1 MEITSVKIDGY
12 GSLRE
17 LNFKP
22 QKFSVLIGANGQG
35 KSLIFEA
42 LNRFFADFNP
52 VGGAASPGATDSMW
66 FKRETDSPIR
76 FEIELALDEKDI
88 VRYLPF
94 EKSYLDRLDEQAKGE
109 ISKMTIKRN
118 LAVNGGW
125 KTQLIQWGNFPL
137 VSDDVLVSP
146 ERLSQQIP
154 PGSLSSYKMYFFTQ
168 NNSKDNVGG
177 DRLLIIES
185 ARRAITST
193 TQIDDLVR
201 IGVIDSSTEFI
212 GQNYQQWATDRKHTI
227 SAPSQQDLA
236 GLGIIT
242 TEKLQ
247 QTITALSTLRGKFK
261 LVPAGRDVKSPSG
274 QRASLLEATTLQS
287 ITAMSINR
295 QRPIEKKWE
304 QYRADL
310 QSLLGRRLEPNP
322 TQVLLKEGDL
332 GLLPS
337 EVGGGEQSIMGL
349 VYETLD
355 VDGLIAI
362 EEPENHLHPRLQQL
376 LLNYL
381 LNLSNDIQVFI
392 STHSPMF
399 ASKLDVAGVF
409 LIARDEDGRTSAE
422 QINESNVNRIIDEL
436 GVTPANI
443 LEFDVIAFVE
453 GKDDI
458 KIFTAWASSLTKT
471 SGRVT
476 GFVNAEG
483 WNSMEYYANARVLRS
498 RRIAVTPHVIFDGDT
513 STDAKMK
520 QVKERLVQQLSIPE
534 ANVHTLGKNT
544 IEDYL
549 IVPSAIRRAF
559 PQLNLSLEE
568 VRHYF
573 DEQKNKRNK
582 KTVLDSLLKRGGM
595 EGYDGEKGAQ
605 IARVMRDSE
614 VDNQIK
620 EIFKQLTGVEGE
632 PKSQNQNN

>member
-17 LNFKP
+17 LSFQP

-52 VGGAASPGATDSMW
+52 VGGTASPGATDSMW

-76 FEIELALDEKDI
+76 FEIELNLDEEDTG
-88 VRYLPF
+88 RFLPF
-94 EKSYLDRLDEQAKGE
+94 EKSYLDRLDDSAKGE
-109 ISKMTIKRN
+109 LSRLTIKRN

-125 KTQLIQWGNFPL
+125 KTQLIQWGNFAL
-137 VSDDVLVSP
+137 VTDDVLVSP
-146 ERLSQQIP
+146 DRLSQQIL
-154 PGSLSSYKMYFFTQ
+154 PGALSGYKMFFFTQ
-168 NNSKDNVGG
+168 NNSKDNIGG
-177 DRLLIIES
+177 DRLLVIES
-185 ARRAITST
+185 SKKAMTST

-201 IGVIDSSTEFI
+201 IGAIDSSTEFI
-212 GQNYQQWATDRKHTI
+212 GQNYQQWATERKLVI

-247 QTITALSTLRGKFK
+247 QTITALSTLKGKFK
-261 LVPAGRDVKSPSG
+261 LVPAGRDVKSPPG

-287 ITAMSINR
+287 ITSMSINR

-304 QYRADL
+304 QYRVDL

-355 VDGLIAI
+355 VNGIIAI

-376 LLNYL
+376 LLKYL
-381 LNLSNDIQVFI
+381 LNLSNDTQVFI
-392 STHSPMF
+392 STHSPLF
-399 ASKLDVAGVF
+399 ASKLDVASVF
-409 LIARDEDGRTSAE
+409 LITRDEDGRTSAE
-422 QINESNVNRIIDEL
+422 EIDESNVKRIIDEL
-436 GVTPANI
+436 GVTPANM

-458 KIFTAWASSLTKT
+458 KAFTAWASSLAKSSSRTI
-471 SGRVT
+471 
-476 GFVNAEG
+476 GFVDAEG
-483 WNSMEYYANARVLRS
+483 WNSMEYYANARVLQS
-498 RRIAVTPHVIFDGDT
+498 KRIALTPHVIFDGDT
-513 STDAKMK
+513 SNDAGMK
-520 QVKERLVQQLSIPE
+520 PTKDRLVKQLSIPE
-534 ANVHTLGKNT
+534 GNIHTLDKNT

-549 IVPSAIRRAF
+549 LVPSAIRRAF

-568 VRHYF
+568 IRRFF
-573 DEQKNKRNK
+573 DDQKTKRNK
-582 KTVLDSLLKRGGM
+582 KAVLDSLLKRGGM
-595 EGYDGEKGAQ
+595 DGYDGEKGAQ

-614 VDNQIK
+614 VDEQIK
-620 EIFKQLTGVEGE
+620 EIFKQLTNVGNE
-632 PKSQNQNN
+632 PRPH